1 MRPDMKARLLL
12 LLILA
17 LAFAPGCGG
26 TPPSKEANP
35 AVARE
40 ALATTLKAWKDGEK
54 PDALAARTPPI
65 RVADEDWLAGLRLE
79 DFQVDPADRMIGTSL
94 NCPVSL
100 TLKNTTGKTLKKKA
114 VYSVSTDPALT
125 VIRQEGP

>member
-12 LLILA
+12 LLGLV
-17 LAFAPGCGG
+17 FAPGCGG
-26 TPPSKEANP
+26 SPPSKEANP

-40 ALATTLKAWKDGEK
+40 ALATTLKAWKEGEK

-79 DFQVDPADRMIGTSL
+79 DYQVDPTDRMLGTSL
-94 NCPVSL
+94 NCRVSL
-100 TLKNTTGKTLKKKA
+100 TLKDTKGKTLKKKA
-114 VYSVSTDPALT
+114 VYSVGTDPALT
-125 VIRQEGP
+125 IIRQEGP